1 MKPFFAAALLA
12 LTAHAWAQA
21 PAVEVQD
28 AWVRATVA
36 QQKSTG
42 AFMRLTAK
50 ADSRVVAAQSPV
62 AGVVEVHEMAME
74 KDVMRMRAV
83 PALALPAGQTVELKP
98 GGYHV
103 MLMDLKAPVKA
114 GEVVPLTLTLE
125 SAGGQRSTLEVK
137 AEVRA
142 LGAAPTSAAPAS
154 HGAMH
159 KH

>member
-1 MKPFFAAALLA
+1 MKSLFAAALLT
-12 LTAHAWAQA
+12 LTAHAWAQT

-142 LGAAPTSAAPAS
+142 LGTTPASAAPAG

>member
-1 MKPFFAAALLA
+1 MKSLFAVALLT

-50 ADSRVVAAQSPV
+50 ADSRVVAARSPV

-125 SAGGQRSTLEVK
+125 SASGQRSTLEVQ

-142 LGAAPTSAAPAS
+142 LGTPAAMPAA